1 MSLTSVEQMVGLEPG
16 VDPDRA
22 PVRMPRRDLSGLRK
36 AALFLAQMSRE
47 EAGAVMAQLTPEEID
62 ALTGELMRL
71 KTVNPGDVED
81 VMFEFHDRMVN
92 ASALGTGGVEFARQA
107 LSAGLGDAE
116 AAAVLG
122 RLQNAFTYDEPPFTS
137 LRNADTRQLLSFMRE
152 EHPQIIALV
161 LAHLPAPQAA
171 ELMSRLE
178 GGRQADVALRIAMMD
193 RTSPEVVRLV
203 EDEIGRRM
211 GSLLSSPEL
220 PAAGGVD
227 TLVEIINRASRPT
240 EKSILE
246 ALATTDPALAEKVRS
261 QMFVFEDIVIV
272 DDRSMQLVLREV
284 SPADLAAALKGV
296 RDDVRDKV
304 MRNLSERAAA
314 DLADEIE
321 LLGPVRAAAVGEAQG
336 RVVAVLRTMEESGQI
351 VIERG
356 GEDDL
361 IA

>member
-1 MSLTSVEQMVGLEPG
+1 MTLVSVEQMAGLEPG
-16 VDPDRA
+16 GDPDRA
-22 PVRMPRRDLSGLRK
+22 PVRVPRRDLSGLRK

-47 EAGAVMAQLTPEEID
+47 EAGAVMAQLTAAEID

-71 KTVNPGDVED
+71 KDVAPVD
-81 VMFEFHDRMVN
+81 VQDVLFEFHDRMVN
-92 ASALGTGGVEFARQA
+92 PPALGSGGVDFAREA
-107 LSAGLGDAE
+107 LTAGLGDAE
-116 AAAVLG
+116 AEAVLG
-122 RLQNAFTYDEPPFTS
+122 RLQTVYVDPPFTG
-137 LRNADTRQLLSFMRE
+137 LRNADTRQLLSFLRE

-171 ELMSRLE
+171 ELMSRLLPE
-178 GGRQADVALRIAMMD
+178 RQADVALRIAMMD

-203 EDEIGRRM
+203 EDEISRRM
-211 GSLLSSPEL
+211 GSLLASPEL
-220 PAAGGVD
+220 SSAGGVE

-246 ALATTDPALAEKVRS
+246 SLASTDPDLAERVRS
-261 QMFVFEDIVIV
+261 QMFLFEDIVIV

-284 SPADLAAALKGV
+284 AAADLAAALKGV

-304 MRNLSERAAA
+304 MRNLSERAAL
-314 DLADEIE
+314 DLQDEIE
-321 LLGPVRAAAVGEAQG
+321 LLGPVRAAAVGEAQA

-351 VIERG
+351 VIDRG
-356 GEDDL
+356 GDDDL

>member
-1 MSLTSVEQMVGLEPG
+1 MTLASVEQMVGLEPG
-16 VDPDRA
+16 GDPDRA
-22 PVRMPRRDLSGLRK
+22 PVRLPRRDLSGLRK
-36 AALFLAQMSRE
+36 AALFLAQMTRE

-71 KTVNPGDVED
+71 KSVDPADIDDVL
-81 VMFEFHDRMVN
+81 FEFHDRMLHAPAVG
-92 ASALGTGGVEFARQA
+92 AGGLEFARQA
-107 LSAGLGDAE
+107 LTAGLGDAE
-116 AAAVLG
+116 AEAVLG
-122 RLQNAFTYDEPPFTS
+122 RLQSVYEEPPFTS
-137 LRNADTRQLLSFMRE
+137 LRNADTRQLLSFVRE

-161 LAHLPAPQAA
+161 LAHLPAPQSA
-171 ELMSRLE
+171 ELMSRLDPD
-178 GGRQADVALRIAMMD
+178 RQADVALRIAMMD
-193 RTSPEVVRLV
+193 RTTPEVVRLV

-211 GSLLSSPEL
+211 GSLLSSPDL
-220 PAAGGVD
+220 PAAGGVE

-246 ALATTDPALAEKVRS
+246 ALATNDPELAERVRS

-304 MRNLSERAAA
+304 MRNLSERAAL
-314 DLADEIE
+314 DLTDEIE
-321 LLGPVRAAAVGEAQG
+321 LLGPVRAATVGEAQA

-351 VIERG
+351 TIDRG
-356 GEDDL
+356 GDDDL

>member
-1 MSLTSVEQMVGLEPG
+1 MTLASVEQMVGLEPG
-16 VDPDRA
+16 GDPDRA
-22 PVRMPRRDLSGLRK
+22 PVRLPRRDLSGLRK
-36 AALFLAQMSRE
+36 AALFLAQMTRE

-71 KTVNPGDVED
+71 KSVDPGDIDD
-81 VMFEFHDRMVN
+81 VLFEFHDRMLHAPAVG
-92 ASALGTGGVEFARQA
+92 AGGIEFARQA
-107 LSAGLGDAE
+107 LTAGLGDAE

-122 RLQNAFTYDEPPFTS
+122 RLQSVYEEPPFTS
-137 LRNADTRQLLSFMRE
+137 LRNADTRQLLSFVRE

-161 LAHLPAPQAA
+161 LAHLPAPQSA

-178 GGRQADVALRIAMMD
+178 PDRQADVALRIAMMD
-193 RTSPEVVRLV
+193 RTTPEVVRLV

-211 GSLLSSPEL
+211 GSLLSSPDL
-220 PAAGGVD
+220 PAAGGVE

-246 ALATTDPALAEKVRS
+246 ALATNDPELAERVRS

-304 MRNLSERAAA
+304 MRNLSERAAL
-314 DLADEIE
+314 DLTDEIE
-321 LLGPVRAAAVGEAQG
+321 LLGPVRAATVGEAQA

-351 VIERG
+351 TIDRG
-356 GEDDL
+356 GDDDL

>member
-1 MSLTSVEQMVGLEPG
+1 MTLASVEQLVGLEPG
-16 VDPDRA
+16 VDPDLA
-22 PVRMPRRDLSGLRK
+22 PVRLPRRDLSGLRK
-36 AALFLAQMSRE
+36 AALFLAQMTRE
-47 EAGAVMAQLTPEEID
+47 EAGAVMAQLSPEEID

-71 KTVNPGDVED
+71 KNVEPADIED
-81 VMFEFHDRMVN
+81 VLYEFHDRMVN
-92 ASALGTGGVEFARQA
+92 APMLGSGGIEFARQA
-107 LSAGLGDAE
+107 LTAGLGDAE

-122 RLQNAFTYDEPPFTS
+122 RLQAVYEEPPFTS
-137 LRNADTRQLLSFMRE
+137 LRNADTRQLMSFVRE

-161 LAHLPAPQAA
+161 LAHLPAPQSA

-178 GGRQADVALRIAMMD
+178 PARQADVALRIAMMD
-193 RTSPEVVRLV
+193 RTTPEVVRLV

-211 GSLLSSPEL
+211 GSLLSSPDL
-220 PAAGGVD
+220 PAAGGVE

-246 ALATTDPALAEKVRS
+246 ALASTDPELAEKVRS

-304 MRNLSERAAA
+304 MRNLSERAAL
-314 DLADEIE
+314 DLTDEIE
-321 LLGPVRAAAVGEAQG
+321 LLGPVRAAAVGEAQA

-351 VIERG
+351 VIDRG
-356 GEDDL
+356 GDDDL